1 MMKKFL
7 ITTMIAALILSTT
20 AVAFAEEPVLIS
32 APIATVSYLGD
43 EVLSDVSAQKV
54 DGIMMVPLRSTLEK
68 IGYSVKW
75 DPAEKVVEVS
85 KGAQYTK
92 VDVGK
97 NYYIKNKMAPIEL
110 SHSPVIVDG
119 RAMVPLEFY
128 SVILSI
134 GTVVENG
141 NIEFS
146 DEEPAIHSGY
156 IAEIVESENGMM
168 SITISSV
175 KGSQDPLDWTVL
187 HTSASTTYYNTSV
200 EEGVFVNG
208 VCSPIMT
215 MSLPGQTS
223 AYVIY

>member
-1 MMKKFL
+1 MKKFL

-20 AVAFAEEPVLIS
+20 AVAFAEDPVLIS
-32 APIATVSYLGD
+32 APIAIVSYLGD
-43 EVLSDVSAQKV
+43 VVVSDVSAQKV
-54 DGIMMVPLRSTLEK
+54 EGIMMVPLRSTLEK

-92 VDVGK
+92 VAIGK
-97 NYYIKNKMAPIEL
+97 NYYIKNRMAPIEL
-110 SHSPVIVDG
+110 SYFPVIVDG
-119 RAMVPLEFY
+119 RTMVPLEFY

-156 IAEIVESENGMM
+156 IAEIIESENGSMM

-175 KGSQDPLDWTVL
+175 KGSQDPMDWTVL
-187 HTSASTTYYNTSV
+187 HTSSSTTYYNTDV
-200 EEGVFVNG
+200 EEGAFVNG
-208 VCSPIMT
+208 MCSPIMT
-215 MSLPGQTS
+215 LSLPGQTS